1 MAISKDMTRDEQII
15 TIAKKHYYDDINC
28 HNAFLHGVEWADEHP
43 ANVWH
48 EASEEP
54 KFGEDV
60 IAIDI
65 DGASVAGVYK
75 DYNGKGIYRYHC
87 FLCEWDAVDK
97 WAYVSDL
104 LPKGGEQ

>member
-1 MAISKDMTRDEQII
+1 MTRDEQII
-15 TIAKKHYYDDINC
+15 AEAKKHYYDDINC
-28 HNAFLHGVEWADEHP
+28 HNAFLHGVEWSDAHP
-43 ANVWH
+43 VDVWH

-65 DGASVAGVYK
+65 DGVSVAGVYK

>member
-1 MAISKDMTRDEQII
+1 MTREEQILKAARDYNSGI
-15 TIAKKHYYDDINC
+15 TLSSPSNIIHFENGAK
-28 HNAFLHGVEWADEHP
+28 WADAHP

-48 EASEEP
+48 DAKEEP

-65 DGASVAGVYK
+65 DGVSVAGVYK

-97 WAYVSDL
+97 WAYIKDL
-104 LPKGGEQ
+104 LPKTK

>member
-1 MAISKDMTRDEQII
+1 MTRLGEII
-15 TIAKKHYYDDINC
+15 TAANNNRYDIEEIC
-28 HNAFLHGVEWADEHP
+28 GFVQVAQWADAHP
-43 ANVWH
+43 INVWH

-65 DGASVAGVYK
+65 DGVSVAGVYK

-104 LPKGGEQ
+104 LPKNKIL

>member
-1 MAISKDMTRDEQII
+1 MKPKRIYLNRVEG
-15 TIAKKHYYDDINC
+15 DDSNKIWSEEPVSVCDYVQNGEYIN
-28 HNAFLHGVEWADEHP
+28 LSQ
-43 ANVWH
+43 VWH
-48 EASEEP
+48 DASEEP

-65 DGASVAGVYK
+65 DGVSVAGVYK

-104 LPKGGEQ
+104 LPKGGDV